1 MSEEERLS
9 DLDRRS
15 LRILA
20 RSSKTAP
27 SGDRLSERLE
37 RAAKTGARVDYEK
50 AERTFD
56 SLPPEE
62 RSRIGHKAEKQAETE
77 RSLLLSRRRVGQVG
91 SETAP
96 ASDAAPARPLSP
108 GKQDLNAPLDW
119 MPIFASPEPSAPQP
133 SITEPPT
140 GDLPADAA
148 PMSAQPKTRGRNRP
162 GAGRAPTV
170 EPQPADLLPIIVE
183 DEAAAAAADTVDDG
197 NATWNWRDIPADPAL
212 NGGRGKNAG
221 PVDPIAELR
230 REMLGLDAKYGKG

>member
-37 RAAKTGARVDYEK
+37 RAAKTGDRVDYEK

-62 RSRIGHKAEKQAETE
+62 RSRIGHTAERQAETE
-77 RSLLLSRRRVGQVG
+77 RSLLLSRKRVGQAG

-108 GKQDLNAPLDW
+108 AKQDRDAPLDW
-119 MPIFASPEPSAPQP
+119 MPIFASPEPTAA
-133 SITEPPT
+133 EPT
-140 GDLPADAA
+140 GDSPSPPARVSVPAKAHD
-148 PMSAQPKTRGRNRP
+148 SGRP
-162 GAGRAPTV
+162 GTGRAATV
-170 EPQPADLLPIIVE
+170 DPQPADLLPIIVE
-183 DEAAAAAADTVDDG
+183 DEADAAADTADDG